1 MTSLVHTL
9 RDHLDDV
16 NGCTLSQSLLAT
28 CSGDKTVRVYSL
40 EDFSELRFSPLTGHG
55 YAVHGCCFSA
65 CGRFLASCSTDAL
78 TKVWSTSTGAEVAAL
93 QHPARSPVRVCAF
106 SPDARHLLSG
116 ASDGTVALWHVPSK
130 TLQRCSRVSEGTV
143 LACCF
148 SPCDQ
153 MFVTGSTLGELHLW
167 TLTMNSLHIQKVA
180 HDLGV
185 NCCQF
190 SPKICTDGPAV
201 KFRLVSGGQDSQLRV
216 WIITQH
222 ASAAGYEMTLMFTL
236 SAQSAPI
243 LSCAVSFDGQLLIS
257 GSVDKT
263 VTVYNMDRGELL
275 HTLTH
280 HDRYVTTCAFS
291 PSMLMFASGSMD
303 KTVNIWRIEDE
314 NSQPSSLQT
323 TGPGRKSVCYSRM
336 LVSDWSEDDVCDWL
350 QDEGL
355 EALVDTF
362 RAQNIDG
369 PELITLNKETLDN
382 HFNIDSVGLRG
393 KVLRKINGLRSELM
407 DSDVPN
413 HFLCPI
419 TRELMKDPVIAADG
433 YSYERDAIETWI
445 NTPNHL
451 SPVYNLPLK
460 TTLLIPNRSLKTA
473 IQCYK
478 ANHPSFDNI
487 LFN

>member
-16 NGCTLSQSLLAT
+16 NGCALSQSLLAT

-65 CGRFLASCSTDAL
+65 CGRFLASCCTDAL

-93 QHPARSPVRVCAF
+93 EHPARSPVRVCAF
-106 SPDARHLLSG
+106 SPDAWHLLSG

-130 TLQRCSRVSEGTV
+130 TLQRCSKVSEGTV

-167 TLTMNSLHIQKVA
+167 TLTMNSLHIQKDA

-222 ASAAGYEMTLMFTL
+222 ASAAG
-236 SAQSAPI
+236 
-243 LSCAVSFDGQLLIS
+243 
-257 GSVDKT
+257 
-263 VTVYNMDRGELL
+263 
-275 HTLTH
+275 TLTEPCSQTQNSLKF
-280 HDRYVTTCAFS
+280 R
-291 PSMLMFASGSMD
+291 L
-303 KTVNIWRIEDE
+303 NISAENRTRKIEMCLGLGRKIPLFGYNE
-314 NSQPSSLQT
+314 RCSALNIITIHFLFICVWT
-323 TGPGRKSVCYSRM
+323 GRKSVCYSRM

-393 KVLRKINGLRSELM
+393 KVLRKIDGLRSALM

-445 NTPNHL
+445 RTPNHS

-460 TTLLIPNRSLKTA
+460 NTLLIPNRSLKMA

-478 ANHPSFDNI
+478 ANQ
-487 LFN
+487 